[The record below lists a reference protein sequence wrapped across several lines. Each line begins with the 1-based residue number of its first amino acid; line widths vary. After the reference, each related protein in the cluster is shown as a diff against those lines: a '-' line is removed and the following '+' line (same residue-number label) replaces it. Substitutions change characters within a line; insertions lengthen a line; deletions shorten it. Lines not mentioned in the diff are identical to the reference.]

1 MITVKEIY
9 NFLDSFCPFKY
20 CMDFDNVGL
29 LIGNFDDYVK
39 KILIALDVTDEVLME
54 AQILKANLIISHHPI
69 IFNPL
74 KKLYSSDIVYK
85 AIKNN
90 INVICAH
97 TNLDMAKNGVNT
109 ALKNALN
116 LKNTSPLSIYNVNG
130 ADLPLGIIG
139 DLSEN
144 LSSED
149 FAKTV
154 KVALDCDKVRFTNI
168 SEKPYIKKV
177 ALCSGAGGNLIYEAI
192 KNNTD
197 AFLTG
202 EIKHHEILLA
212 NKNNITVVDTGH
224 FKSENLIV
232 KELCNAILKEYSN
245 IEVYCS
251 QNCTDKI
258 KYI

>member
-1 MITVKEIY
+1 MIKVKEIY
-9 NFLDSFCPFKY
+9 DFLDSFCPFKL

-29 LIGNFDDYVK
+29 LIGDFDNCIK
-39 KILIALDVTDEVLME
+39 KILITLDVTDEVLIE
-54 AQILKANLIISHHPI
+54 AKNLNANLIINHHPI

-74 KKLYSSDIVYK
+74 KKLCSSDIVYK

-97 TNLDMAKNGVNT
+97 TNLDMAKDGVNM
-109 ALKNALN
+109 ALKEALN
-116 LKNTSPLSIYNVNG
+116 LKNISPLSIYNVNG
-130 ADLPLGIIG
+130 NELPLGLIG
-139 DLSEN
+139 TLTKP
-144 LSSED
+144 LSSQE
-149 FAKTV
+149 FAKLAKT
-154 KVALDCDKVRFTNI
+154 ALNCDKVRFTNI

-177 ALCSGAGGNLIYEAI
+177 ALCSGAGGNLIHDAI
-192 KNNTD
+192 KNKVD

-212 NKNNITVVDTGH
+212 NKNHITVVDTGH

-232 KELCNAILKEYSN
+232 KKLYEVFSEKYSD
-245 IEVYCS
+245 IEIYCS
-251 QNCTDKI
+251 KECTDKI